1 LAFQDDIARLEA
13 TLEEVERSLVQR
25 IPQAAVRSPENLWE
39 ELETLDV
46 VLELKMKLALR

>member
-1 LAFQDDIARLEA
+1 LAFKEDIARLEA
-13 TLEEVERSLVQR
+13 TLEDVEGSLIQR

-46 VLELKMKLALR
+46 VLELKMKPALR